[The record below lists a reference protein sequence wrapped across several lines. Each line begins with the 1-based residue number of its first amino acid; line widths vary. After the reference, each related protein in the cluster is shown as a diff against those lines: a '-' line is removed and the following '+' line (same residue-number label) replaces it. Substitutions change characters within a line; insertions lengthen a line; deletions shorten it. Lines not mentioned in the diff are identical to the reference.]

1 MGISYNTVVYAF
13 GDDRKDPI
21 HFSADERDMEVVCHH
36 DEIVN
41 WVWPREF
48 RQPSLLEYELWK
60 QADLPV
66 LSVKLVDGIN
76 NH

>member
-1 MGISYNTVVYAF
+1 MGISYNTVVYTF

-48 RQPSLLEYELWK
+48 RKPSLLEY
-60 QADLPV
+60 
-66 LSVKLVDGIN
+66 
-76 NH
+76 